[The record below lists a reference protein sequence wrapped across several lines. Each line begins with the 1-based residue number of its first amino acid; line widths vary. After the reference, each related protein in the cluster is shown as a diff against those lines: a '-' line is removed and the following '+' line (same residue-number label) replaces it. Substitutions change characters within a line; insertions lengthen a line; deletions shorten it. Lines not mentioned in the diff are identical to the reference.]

1 MGRLEKKVV
10 IITGGSSGIGK
21 AAVKLFLQEGATVVN
36 WDVNQQAAD
45 ALQKELFAFKN
56 QLHFMQV
63 NVADF
68 DQGWGFMPEASI
80 CRLMNIL

>member
-45 ALQKELFAFKN
+45 AL
-56 QLHFMQV
+56 
-63 NVADF
+63 
-68 DQGWGFMPEASI
+68 
-80 CRLMNIL
+80 

>member
-21 AAVKLFLQEGATVVN
+21 AAVKLFLQEGAAVVN
-36 WDVNQQAAD
+36 WDVNPQAAD
-45 ALQKELFAFKN
+45 AFKN